1 MSGSGGDRPGV
12 ILALEQALALPY
24 CTQRFVQEGWR
35 VIRIESTPRPGA
47 RNPGDPNRYAG
58 VGEGDRRSYF
68 VPPNLGKEAITLN
81 LKEEGGRGL
90 LKRLLVELEVDVFA
104 VNLLPKQYEPLGIDY
119 ETLSAARPGL
129 IWVGLSA
136 QGPDFPVAPGYDPA
150 IQANVGYMH
159 LTGDPD
165 GPPMVCGVPVID
177 LKAGDEA
184 YARIYKALWQRER
197 TGEGARIDVSMMRSS
212 AQWLL
217 TKTSLAAL
225 GHDPN
230 TVTRTGNVHPIF
242 TPVDVFPTADGFI
255 NLAVGNDLQ
264 WESLTRLEPFTHLAR
279 DEFTTNA
286 DRRERREALGAEIA
300 EVTRQHTTDALAE
313 MFLSARLIHARILD
327 IPGVMAHPAVAPHLL
342 RTRTPDGTP
351 VPIAPNSHDTGF
363 LADHG
368 PELPFPAT
376 YGEDTDAVL
385 AEAGLSGEEIGSL
398 REEGVVA

>member
-1 MSGSGGDRPGV
+1 MTARETPGV

-35 VIRIESTPRPGA
+35 VIRIESTPRPGGG
-47 RNPGDPNRYAG
+47 NPGDPNRYAG

-242 TPVDVFPTADGFI
+242 TPVDVFPTADGYI
-255 NLAVGNDLQ
+255 NLAIGNDLQ
-264 WESLTRLEPFTHLAR
+264 WESLTRLQPFAHLAR
-279 DEFTTNA
+279 DEYRTNA
-286 DRRERREALGAEIA
+286 ARRERREQLGAEIG
-300 EVTRQHTTDALAE
+300 EVTRGHTADALSE
-313 MFLSARLIHARILD
+313 MFVSARLVHALILD
-327 IPGVMAHPAVAPHLL
+327 IPQVMEHPTVAPHLL
-342 RTRTPDGTP
+342 RTRTPDGTE
-351 VPIAPNSHDTGF
+351 VPIAPNSHDTPY
-363 LADHG
+363 LADNG
-368 PELPFPAT
+368 PELPFPPT
-376 YGEDTDAVL
+376 YGEHTDAVL
-385 AEAGLSGEEIGSL
+385 EEAGLSAGDIGSL
-398 REEGVVA
+398 REAGIVV